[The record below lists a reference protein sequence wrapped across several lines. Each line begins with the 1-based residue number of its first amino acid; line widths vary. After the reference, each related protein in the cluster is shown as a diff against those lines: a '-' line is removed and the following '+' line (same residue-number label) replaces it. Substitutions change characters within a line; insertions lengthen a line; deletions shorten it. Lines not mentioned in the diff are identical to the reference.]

1 MSPQSPEFMEM
12 IEQQLQRSLRP
23 VNPNPAFVNRLQTHL
38 TTPGPTLSV
47 SNSPGNLAL
56 AMALG
61 LGAGLLILLIVR
73 QFR

>member
-1 MSPQSPEFMEM
+1 MSAQSPELMEM
-12 IEQQLQRSLRP
+12 IEQQLQRTLRP

-38 TTPGPTLSV
+38 TTPSPTLAV
-47 SNSPGNLAL
+47 TTSPGNLAIAL
-56 AMALG
+56 ALG